1 MATVKLGRK
10 EFGRK
15 EFRVDSEEINAQICG
30 VSAADCT
37 AFAARMKTGEISR
50 VKKLNLVRF
59 ILFFLLLNLLF
70 FFRRHA

>member
-1 MATVKLGRK
+1 MATVKLGSK
-10 EFGRK
+10 K
-15 EFRVDSEEINAQICG
+15 YRVDSEEIHARLCE

-50 VKKLNLVRF
+50 VKKLDLVRF

>member
-1 MATVKLGRK
+1 MANVKLGS
-10 EFGRK
+10 K
-15 EFRVDSEEINAQICG
+15 EFRVDSEEILAEKCG

-37 AFAARMKTGEISR
+37 AFAARMKTGEISK
-50 VKKLNLVRF
+50 VKKLALVRF

>member
-1 MATVKLGRK
+1 MATVKLGS
-10 EFGRK
+10 K
-15 EFRVDSEEINAQICG
+15 EFRVDSEDIIAAQCG

-50 VKKLNLVRF
+50 VKTLGLVRF
-59 ILFFLLLNLLF
+59 NLFFLLLNLLF

>member
-1 MATVKLGRK
+1 MATVKLGSR
-10 EFGRK
+10 
-15 EFRVDSEEINAQICG
+15 EFRVDSEEIFAQSCG

-50 VKKLNLVRF
+50 VKKLRLVRF